1 MLGKMV
7 SDVHL
12 SISFKLETDKT
23 ILEKK
28 IDESIS
34 KYGIDM
40 VVGNILNNKSWIY
53 IKPNSSTMKE
63 IDSVEVN

>member
-1 MLGKMV
+1 MA
-7 SDVHL
+7 SDIHL

-40 VVGNILNNKSWIY
+40 VVGNILNNKSWVY

>member
-7 SDVHL
+7 SDIHL
-12 SISFKLETDKT
+12 SVSFKLETDKT

-28 IDESIS
+28 IDESIF

-40 VVGNILNNKSWIY
+40 VVGNILNNK
-53 IKPNSSTMKE
+53 
-63 IDSVEVN
+63 